1 MTGIAVRTKESSGE
15 ENEMRRLYVKRIRAL
30 ACFGIN
36 YYCVTGQTAEDH
48 LQWAAQQDRSAL
60 MLLENERTLKN
71 GGEVCIE
78 IPETEHSLF
87 VIAYREHSELM
98 TETVMLPAG
107 KEDLRFEVET
117 IYNGSR
123 KLAIELRE
131 SPEPD

>member
-1 MTGIAVRTKESSGE
+1 
-15 ENEMRRLYVKRIRAL
+15 MRRLYVKRIRAL

-60 MLLENERTLKN
+60 MLLENDRTLKN

-78 IPETEHSLF
+78 IPETELPFF

>member
-1 MTGIAVRTKESSGE
+1 
-15 ENEMRRLYVKRIRAL
+15 MRRLYVKRIRAL

-78 IPETEHSLF
+78 IPETEISFF

-98 TETVMLPAG
+98 TETVMLTAG

-131 SPEPD
+131 SPEPE

>member
-1 MTGIAVRTKESSGE
+1 
-15 ENEMRRLYVKRIRAL
+15 MRRLYVKRIRAL

-36 YYCVTGQTAEDH
+36 YYCVIGQTPEEH
-48 LQWAAQQDRSAL
+48 LLWAAQQDRSAL
-60 MLLENERTLKN
+60 MLMENDRMLKN
-71 GGEVCIE
+71 GGEVCME
-78 IPETEHSLF
+78 IPETELPFF

-98 TETVMLPAG
+98 TNTVMLPAG

-131 SPEPD
+131 SSVPGDA